1 MDNIKQI
8 IQSFNTKEIIEF
20 KNFLKRQKLLEE
32 RKDIKLVDLLYA
44 ENNYNPKQLV
54 QLLETKNLNSY
65 HTLRKRLFTG
75 LSEFIL
81 IKLKKEDEN
90 DIQKITSAYHLA
102 DYMFQI
108 NITDLAWK
116 FLLLAEKLAL
126 EKNEFSLLNTIYL
139 LQIKQVEHQDRT
151 TLVQLIQRYKSNKQY
166 LQIEENLILAKSIV
180 LDELNKVKKGG
191 GIIDFNEI
199 IEETLR
205 AYDINVSEINHQKFI
220 FNIIEIIR
228 VNIVAQ
234 KHYYD
239 FEPFIIHQYHTY
251 FSNNSGQ
258 SNSVYK
264 ASMLYL
270 IAQTL
275 YRNKKFKLSLSYL
288 DELDKLDFEMPA
300 KTLSKIKIKR
310 IQLKAANEVL
320 LGNVQTAIKLLEQK
334 INQKIISNS
343 DYYNN
348 IINLGVYYFLQ
359 NDYKKSQKLLFKF
372 NHSDNW
378 YRKTMGIEWLLKRQL
393 MEVILFYE
401 LGEIELCESRLR
413 SIERNFN
420 FFGDNEY
427 YKRVFHFISLL
438 KDFVLN
444 IGKSKDDRFI
454 QKVED
459 NIQWIPF
466 EQEDVQHVAFYA
478 WLKAKMLGKDYY
490 KTLLELLSEDKNQLK

>member
-1 MDNIKQI
+1 MDNIKKI
-8 IQSFNTKEIIEF
+8 IQSFNSKEVVEF

-32 RKDIKLVDLLYA
+32 RKDIKLVDLLCD
-44 ENNYNPKQLV
+44 ENNYEPKQLV
-54 QLLETKNLNSY
+54 HLLGTKNLNSY
-65 HTLRKRLFTG
+65 HTIRKRLLSG

-81 IKLKKEDEN
+81 IKLNKDDEN
-90 DIQKITSAYHLA
+90 DIQRITSSHNLA

-108 NITDLAWK
+108 NIPDLAWK
-116 FLLLAEKLAL
+116 FLLSAEKMAI

-139 LQIKQVEHQDRT
+139 LQIKQVEYQKKFE
-151 TLVQLIQRYKSNKQY
+151 LNQLIQQYKLNKEH
-166 LQIEENLILAKSIV
+166 LQIEENLILVKSIV
-180 LDELNKVKKGG
+180 LEELNKVKKQGG
-191 GIIDFNEI
+191 SIDFNEI
-199 IEETLR
+199 IEETLSI
-205 AYDINVSEINHQKFI
+205 YNINISAINHQKFI
-220 FNIIEIIR
+220 FNIVEIIR

-239 FEPFIIHQYHTY
+239 FEPFIIHQYITF
-251 FSNNSGQ
+251 FSNDKNS
-258 SNSVYK
+258 SNSIYK
-264 ASMLYL
+264 ASMLYM

-288 DELDKLDFEMPA
+288 KELDELDFEMSA
-300 KTLSKIKIKR
+300 KALKKIQTKR

-320 LGNVQTAIKLLEQK
+320 LGNVQISIELIEQN
-334 INQKIISNS
+334 INQKSISNL

-359 NDYKKSQKLLFKF
+359 NDYKKSLKLLFKF
-372 NHSDNW
+372 KHSDNW
-378 YRKTMGIEWLLKRQL
+378 YRKTMGLEWLLKRQL

-401 LGEIELCESRLR
+401 LNEVELCESRLR
-413 SIERNFN
+413 NIERNFKL
-420 FFGDNEY
+420 FGDNEY

-444 IGKSKDDRFI
+444 IGKSKNDRFI

-478 WLKAKMLGKDYY
+478 WLKAKMFGEDYY
-490 KTLLELLSEDKNQLK
+490 KTLLELLSVDENQLK